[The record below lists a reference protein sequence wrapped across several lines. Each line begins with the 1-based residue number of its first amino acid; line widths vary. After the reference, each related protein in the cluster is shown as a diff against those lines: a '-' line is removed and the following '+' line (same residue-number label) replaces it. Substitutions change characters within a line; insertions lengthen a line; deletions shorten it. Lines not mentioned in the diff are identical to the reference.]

1 MATEVYLPHLGM
13 MQTECLLVKWL
24 RTDGDE
30 VTAGEPIAIIQTD
43 KADVDLEAP
52 AGGRLVGVSLA
63 EGESAAVGTVV
74 AYVVAPGEEEP
85 SHQDGEIDSSIPAVS
100 SERRTEAAA
109 KPELPE
115 SADQQPTESSGPK
128 ASPVA
133 RRLARDLGID
143 LSAVAATGPGGRIT
157 ETDVRTAAAATETGD
172 LGLERPQSRARQ
184 VMAQRMALSFHTVP
198 HLYLETTVDAS
209 HLVSASGNGVSVTDL
224 ILYVVARCLRT
235 HPELNATFH
244 ENKVIEFSR
253 VNLGVAVDTPDG
265 LYVPVIAD
273 ADVLGVHELSTAR
286 MKIVERAR
294 TGALLAN
301 DLSDAT
307 FTVTNLGVF
316 DVDAA
321 WPIVNAPGVAIL
333 AVGRIRNEPVVLGE
347 EIAVRPRVR
356 LVLAADHRAVD
367 GAQGARFLGTTK
379 ATLETLS
386 SNGNEVA

>member
-24 RTDGDE
+24 HNDGDE
-30 VTAGEPIAIIQTD
+30 VTTGEPIAIIQTD

-52 AGGRLVGVSLA
+52 ADGRLVGVSLA

-74 AYVVAPGEEEP
+74 AYVVAPGEQEP
-85 SHQDGEIDSSIPAVS
+85 DLPEGETDSSISAAP
-100 SERRTEAAA
+100 SERWPEVAA
-109 KPELPE
+109 KPETPRVAE
-115 SADQQPTESSGPK
+115 EQPIEPYEPK

-143 LSAVAATGPGGRIT
+143 LSSVSATGPGGRIT
-157 ETDVRTAAAATETGD
+157 EADVRAAAAIVADAVGVV
-172 LGLERPQSRARQ
+172 RPQSRARQ
-184 VMAQRMALSFHTVP
+184 VMAQRMAASFQTVP
-198 HLYLETTVDAS
+198 HLYLETTVEAS
-209 HLVSASGNGVSVTDL
+209 GLVSTAGNGVSVTDL
-224 ILYVVARCLRT
+224 ILYVVAKCLRA

-244 ENKVIEFSR
+244 ENRVIEFSR

-273 ADVLGVHELSTAR
+273 ADALGIRELSAALAN
-286 MKIVERAR
+286 MVQRAR
-294 TGALLAN
+294 SGALLTN
-301 DLSDAT
+301 DLGDAT

-321 WPIVNAPGVAIL
+321 WPIVNQPGVAIL
-333 AVGRIRNEPVVLGE
+333 AIGRIRSEPVAHGE
-347 EIAVRPRVR
+347 EIVVRPRVR

-379 ATLETLS
+379 ATLEALS
-386 SNGNEVA
+386 SNGAELV